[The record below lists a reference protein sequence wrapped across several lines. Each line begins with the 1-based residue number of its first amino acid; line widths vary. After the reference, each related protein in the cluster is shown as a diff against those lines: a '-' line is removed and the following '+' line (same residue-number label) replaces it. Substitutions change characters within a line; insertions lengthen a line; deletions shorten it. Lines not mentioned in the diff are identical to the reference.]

1 MPNISTAPWG
11 KTLKGEAQQFT
22 LTNTEGNTVSLSNHG
37 ATIISIIIDGKE
49 MVLGFNKLAGYLGD
63 QPYYGAT
70 IGRYGN
76 RIAKGEFSLDG
87 KTYQL
92 PINNGPN
99 CLHGGIESFDK
110 KLWRSSHL
118 TNENGAEITFSMESE
133 DGDQGFPGKL
143 SVNVTFTWTNDNELK
158 IQYRATTTKPT
169 VVNLTNHA
177 YFNISDAPTVE
188 GLLLELKASHYVP
201 VDQTSIP
208 LGHLEAVAGTPF
220 DFTAAKPVGQD
231 IRANHPQ
238 IKIANGYDHTWVIDG
253 KAGELQEFA
262 LLTDP
267 VSGRK
272 LRAFT
277 TEPGV
282 QVFTANFEEGQFL
295 ERGGKPVPTYGAIC
309 LETQHFPD
317 SPNQPN
323 FPSTELRPGEV
334 YESTT
339 MYRFE

>member
-1 MPNISTAPWG
+1 MSETSTKPWG
-11 KTLKGEAQQFT
+11 KTPQGEAQQFI
-22 LTNTEGNTVSLSNHG
+22 LTNTHGNTVTLSNYG
-37 ATIISIIIDGKE
+37 ATITSLKINGKE
-49 MVLGFNKLAGYLGD
+49 MVLGFNNLTGYLSN

-99 CLHGGIESFDK
+99 CLHGGVESFDK
-110 KLWRSSHL
+110 KLWRSSHS
-118 TNENGAEITFSMESE
+118 NDENGAEITFSLESE

-143 SVNVTFTWTNDNELK
+143 SVDVTFSWTSDNELK
-158 IQYRATTTKPT
+158 IQYRATTTDPT

-188 GLLLELKASHYVP
+188 GLLLELKASHYIP
-201 VDQTSIP
+201 VDETSIP
-208 LGHLEAVAGTPF
+208 LGHLETVAGTPF

-231 IRANHPQ
+231 VRANHPQ
-238 IKIANGYDHTWVIDG
+238 IKTANGYDHTWVIDG
-253 KAGELQEFA
+253 EVGDLREFA
-262 LLTDP
+262 ILTDP

-282 QVFTANFEEGQFL
+282 QVFTANFVEGQFT
-295 ERGGKPVPTYGAIC
+295 ERDGEPVLPYGAIC

-339 MYRFE
+339 IYRFE

>member
-1 MPNISTAPWG
+1 MPNISTALWG
-11 KTLKGEAQQFT
+11 KTPQGEAQRFT
-22 LTNTEGNTVSLSNHG
+22 LTNTVGNTVSLSDYG
-37 ATIISIIIDGKE
+37 ATITSIMIEGRE
-49 MVLGFNKLAGYLGD
+49 MVLGFDKLTGYLGE

-76 RIAKGEFSLDG
+76 RIANGRFELDG
-87 KTYQL
+87 KTYEV
-92 PINNGPN
+92 PVNNGPN
-99 CLHGGIESFDK
+99 CLHGGVEGFDK
-110 KLWRSSHL
+110 KLWRSSPS
-118 TNENGAEITFSMESE
+118 TTENDAAITFSMESE

-143 SVNVTFTWTNDNELK
+143 SVAVTFTWTNANELT
-158 IQYRATTTKPT
+158 IQYRATTTKST
-169 VVNLTNHA
+169 VVSLTNHA
-177 YFNISDAPTVE
+177 YFNISDLPTVE
-188 GLLLELKASHYVP
+188 GLLLELKASRFVP
-201 VDQTSIP
+201 VDETSIP
-208 LGHLEAVAGTPF
+208 LGHLEAVAGSPF

-231 IRANHPQ
+231 IRADHPQ

-253 KAGELQEFA
+253 EAGELQEFA

-267 VSGRK
+267 VSGRR

-295 ERGGKPVPTYGAIC
+295 ERGGKLVPTFGAIC

-317 SPNQPN
+317 SPNQPS

-334 YESTT
+334 YKSTT